1 MINVFK
7 RSEKLQ
13 EKINLNYDA
22 VSRKTAQ
29 QLKEVKK
36 KVKDLKHQIAKVSSN
51 SSNNIDVTTTN
62 LNSQL
67 CVQEDNYNANRKS
80 LDEARPNDR
89 DRCTHKTIAAAVSIG
104 KTEKSEGTLARQG
117 MKQKIFISYIW
128 NVFIYIYILQ

>member
-89 DRCTHKTIAAAVSIG
+89 DRSTHKTIAAAISIG
-104 KTEKSEGTLARQG
+104 KNEQSEAALAIQGT
-117 MKQKIFISYIW
+117 KIKNSIIH
-128 NVFIYIYILQ
+128 I